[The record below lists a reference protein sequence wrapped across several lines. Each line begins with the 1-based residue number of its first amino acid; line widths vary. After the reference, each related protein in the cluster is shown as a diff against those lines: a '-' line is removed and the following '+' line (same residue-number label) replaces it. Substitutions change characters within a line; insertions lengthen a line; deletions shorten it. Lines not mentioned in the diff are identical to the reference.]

1 MISLFRVQ
9 PPQERGDLRSR
20 AVIGGAEQPAAD
32 AVGDAVL
39 LGPRHSLRIVS
50 VRRYVAEPGAAADR
64 GAARRAVQ
72 ERRGLGAGAGGV
84 RTEQAI
90 ARTAGDAV
98 FNGPRYR
105 LGVVAACGNIRKAGR
120 ALRLGR
126 TGRHRKVTIWARVQ
140 FRLGLKVVSVVPW
153 VTSRLSIHSTAST

>member
-126 TGRHRKVTIWARVQ
+126 TGRPPQEGDDLGPGAVQ
-140 FRLGLKVVSVVPW
+140 VGTEGGLRSALGP
-153 VTSRLSIHSTAST
+153 RA